1 MTGPV
6 LETYGR
12 QGLHQLHRRTPV
24 IPRVGR
30 ARDPIHRRARP
41 VPRQNDVGPPFVGSQ
56 TCKDHSPRRTEVIG
70 SITSRRIYSRSTV
83 DCGGKR
89 ERFVSWR
96 ADQWFGRALT
106 LLDGRIDG
114 GGHRLR
120 EAARPARPPALRRAS
135 RRAQAMPD
143 GSPSVGLAGQ
153 GLDRVEGGPRDRGSR
168 HRVAVAAAALSR
180 ALDHALPPAHR
191 GPPVRAELEALVTR
205 RAAANP
211 L

>member
-1 MTGPV
+1 M
-6 LETYGR
+6 
-12 QGLHQLHRRTPV
+12 HA
-24 IPRVGR
+24 IPSIVGR
-30 ARDPIHRRARP
+30 ALSLAKMTSDPPSWGARL
-41 VPRQNDVGPPFVGSQ
+41 
-56 TCKDHSPRRTEVIG
+56 CKDHSPRRTEVIG
-70 SITSRRIYSRSTV
+70 SITNRRIYSRSTV

-106 LLDGRIDG
+106 LLDGRSDG

-135 RRAQAMPD
+135 RGAQAMPD

-168 HRVAVAAAALSR
+168 HRGAVAARGAFARTGPSSRTGRAGAARPSAPR
-180 ALDHALPPAHR
+180 SKPWLPGWRRRIPCGA
-191 GPPVRAELEALVTR
+191 PPEAM
-205 RAAANP
+205 ANW
-211 L
+211 